1 VVFRKDLTTPHVAP
15 SRRGQAIKQRGKGAT
30 EQRVPPGGM
39 ESLTGGTPLGRM
51 TRNYPKTPPSGV
63 NVVPPDGTDF
73 GGQT

>member
-1 VVFRKDLTTPHVAP
+1 MVFRKDLTAPHVAP
-15 SRRGQAIKQRGKGAT
+15 SKRGQAIKQRGKGAT

-51 TRNYPKTPPSGV
+51 TRNYPKAPPMPPPM
-63 NVVPPDGTDF
+63 PPDETDF